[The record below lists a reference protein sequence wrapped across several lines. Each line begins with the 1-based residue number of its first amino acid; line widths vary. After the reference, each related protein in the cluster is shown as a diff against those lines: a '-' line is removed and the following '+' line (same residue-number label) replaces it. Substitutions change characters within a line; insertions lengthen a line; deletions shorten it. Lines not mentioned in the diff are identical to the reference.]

1 MFWAKGA
8 CLNVNQARAKV
19 GRGFSILSV
28 GTTAGWWHA
37 KNPSK
42 VHYDYIQY
50 SNFAEHYA
58 NPSCN
63 KFEGG
68 ILQRKRI
75 LSCLLIFLVLFTGKF
90 LICLKWF
97 FRETLWEWQA
107 LFFSVFPNKLK
118 IVLLLILHTR
128 KSSQS
133 CICAEGCWSLYLY
146 SAYSN
151 DHPLCKQGKAITIS
165 LSKHCRNISE
175 ALLST
180 IWHPASNQNP
190 GKNCS

>member
-1 MFWAKGA
+1 MVENFQFLRLLLLGDA
-8 CLNVNQARAKV
+8 
-19 GRGFSILSV
+19 
-28 GTTAGWWHA
+28 A

-75 LSCLLIFLVLFTGKF
+75 LSCLLIFLVLFTGKC
-90 LICLKWF
+90 LICLKQF
-97 FRETLWEWQA
+97 FQTLEK
-107 LFFSVFPNKLK
+107 LFGRGSPVFFLVFFQINWKS
-118 IVLLLILHTR
+118 LLILHKR
-128 KSSQS
+128 KTAQS
-133 CICAEGCWSLYLY
+133 CICAQWCWSLYLY

-151 DHPLCKQGKAITIS
+151 DHPLYKQGKAITIS
-165 LSKHCRNISE
+165 LSKHCTNISE

-180 IWHPASNQNP
+180 IWHPASNQNA
-190 GKNCS
+190 GKKCWISGWFCS